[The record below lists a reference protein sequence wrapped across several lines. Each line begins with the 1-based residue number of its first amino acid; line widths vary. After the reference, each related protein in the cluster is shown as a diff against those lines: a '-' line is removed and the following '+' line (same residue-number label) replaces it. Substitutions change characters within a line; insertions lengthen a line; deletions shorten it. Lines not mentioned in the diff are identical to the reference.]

1 MREKQHEP
9 IAFELAQSVKIQNQK
24 ILYLCDSD
32 KEARLIKNELL
43 LFMNDD
49 EIGYYPEREI
59 LPYDRFS
66 TADSIIQQR
75 IKLLNADKTNIK
87 IIITSCTN
95 LFEKLPSKN
104 FFISRK
110 IFKIGNT
117 LTIKDLTTSLEK
129 LKYERVDKVRSIN
142 QYTVRGGVVDFYSG
156 FQLNPIRV
164 DFFGDQIDEIREFDP
179 KTQNMTSK
187 LSEFKLYT
195 GSEINLDE
203 DSIGNFKFAWRNYF
217 QSHDERHCEIF
228 QSLAS
233 GKYPEGYEIY
243 NPLIQ
248 EGNSNLI
255 DYFAGYNLIAC
266 ERIDQSLS
274 SYKAFVEERYLEESI
289 DSTRPILKPHDY
301 IFTIKELQLYIKT
314 AKKIVVTNDNPI
326 IDNSLQKETQLKILI
341 EKQINGE
348 IDTLLITSTEQTK
361 LDQINKQYKTQIVS
375 IPFSPNKGIYSCI
388 HLPARSFVSKDEKLV
403 HLNLDRTAN
412 SKMLDAKPASVTQ
425 ESLIE
430 KFENPFLDEELVI
443 HVDYGVG
450 IYKGLELLKTNSSE
464 EEYIRIEYLENEILY
479 VPIRQAYLVSK
490 FQVSQTHGVRLDS
503 LSSAKWKVKKEKAK
517 IKAQDHAAE
526 LLDIESRRSIATSYQ
541 LTCEENAYQAFDQD
555 FPYVLTTDQVNC
567 IKDILKDM
575 ALIKPMNRVICG
587 DVGFGKTEV
596 AMRGAFVAV
605 HAKKQVMVLAPSTVL
620 AKQHLESFTKR
631 FVNFPV
637 NIDLLTRHT
646 SPKNKI
652 KIYDN
657 FKHGKIDILIGTHA
671 LLNNDIT
678 LDNVGLLVIDEE
690 HRFGIKQ
697 KEIIKSRQSTTHIL
711 YMSATPI
718 PRTLNL
724 VYSGLKDFSYLYT
737 PPLERLSVKTF
748 LNTQNQQIIKNAVDR
763 ELARGGQVFL
773 VQNDISKMDSLKKQ
787 ISDLVPEANIDIAHG
802 KLTKTDITKTMNGFN
817 SNSIDILICTTIVE
831 MGLDIPNA
839 NTIIVIDAHNFG
851 LSQLHQLRG
860 RVGRSMRQA
869 YCYLLIPTPDL
880 KKAPKAKLDSL
891 VKYSDLGSGYFI
903 AQEDLEIRGAGDFLG
918 VKQSGHIEAIGLS
931 MYLSM
936 LKSAVNDLKGNE
948 QEKILDTEINFNDR
962 ALIPDSY
969 LPVAN
974 ERLKIYRSL
983 NDAKNN
989 EEVNRILEDLKDRC
1003 GKPNDDLLNLIE
1015 SSKLRILANKVGI
1028 KKIYSNQEKAMITFN
1043 DNLSDQVYKKLI
1055 GLIQTGS
1062 AKIKLDNENKI
1073 TLDVSENN
1081 NKRIAVA
1088 GLLNELV

>member
-1 MREKQHEP
+1 
-9 IAFELAQSVKIQNQK
+9 
-24 ILYLCDSD
+24 
-32 KEARLIKNELL
+32 
-43 LFMNDD
+43 
-49 EIGYYPEREI
+49 
-59 LPYDRFS
+59 
-66 TADSIIQQR
+66 
-75 IKLLNADKTNIK
+75 
-87 IIITSCTN
+87 
-95 LFEKLPSKN
+95 
-104 FFISRK
+104 
-110 IFKIGNT
+110 
-117 LTIKDLTTSLEK
+117 
-129 LKYERVDKVRSIN
+129 
-142 QYTVRGGVVDFYSG
+142 
-156 FQLNPIRV
+156 
-164 DFFGDQIDEIREFDP
+164 
-179 KTQNMTSK
+179 
-187 LSEFKLYT
+187 
-195 GSEINLDE
+195 
-203 DSIGNFKFAWRNYF
+203 
-217 QSHDERHCEIF
+217 
-228 QSLAS
+228 
-233 GKYPEGYEIY
+233 
-243 NPLIQ
+243 
-248 EGNSNLI
+248 
-255 DYFAGYNLIAC
+255 
-266 ERIDQSLS
+266 
-274 SYKAFVEERYLEESI
+274 
-289 DSTRPILKPHDY
+289 
-301 IFTIKELQLYIKT
+301 
-314 AKKIVVTNDNPI
+314 
-326 IDNSLQKETQLKILI
+326 
-341 EKQINGE
+341 
-348 IDTLLITSTEQTK
+348 
-361 LDQINKQYKTQIVS
+361 
-375 IPFSPNKGIYSCI
+375 
-388 HLPARSFVSKDEKLV
+388 
-403 HLNLDRTAN
+403 
-412 SKMLDAKPASVTQ
+412 
-425 ESLIE
+425 
-430 KFENPFLDEELVI
+430 
-443 HVDYGVG
+443 
-450 IYKGLELLKTNSSE
+450 
-464 EEYIRIEYLENEILY
+464 
-479 VPIRQAYLVSK
+479 
-490 FQVSQTHGVRLDS
+490 
-503 LSSAKWKVKKEKAK
+503 
-517 IKAQDHAAE
+517 
-526 LLDIESRRSIATSYQ
+526 
-541 LTCEENAYQAFDQD
+541 
-555 FPYVLTTDQVNC
+555 
-567 IKDILKDM
+567 
-575 ALIKPMNRVICG
+575 
-587 DVGFGKTEV
+587 
-596 AMRGAFVAV
+596 MRGAFVAV

-802 KLTKTDITKTMNGFN
+802 KLTKKDITKTMNGFN

-989 EEVNRILEDLKDRC
+989 EEVNKILEDLKDRC

>member
-1 MREKQHEP
+1 MLEKQHEP
-9 IAFELAQSVKIQNQK
+9 IAFELAQSAGMKNQQ

-32 KEARLIKNELL
+32 KEARLINNELK
-43 LFMNDD
+43 LFMDASL
-49 EIGYYPEREI
+49 IGYYPEREL

-66 TADSIIQQR
+66 TADSIIQER
-75 IKLLNADKTNIK
+75 INLLNANKKNFR
-87 IIITSCTN
+87 IIITSCVN
-95 LFEKLPSKN
+95 LFEKLPSKDFFVARKN
-104 FFISRK
+104 FKVNDLLSIKELTR
-110 IFKIGNT
+110 T
-117 LTIKDLTTSLEK
+117 LENLN
-129 LKYERVDKVRSIN
+129 YERTDKVNAIN

-156 FQLNPIRV
+156 FQLHPIRV
-164 DFFGDQIDEIREFDP
+164 DFFGDQIDDIREFDP
-179 KTQNMTSK
+179 HTQNMTKK
-187 LSEFKLYT
+187 LTEFQLFS
-195 GSEINLDE
+195 GSEVLLD
-203 DSIGNFKFAWRNYF
+203 DASIGRFKYAWRNYF
-217 QSHDERHCEIF
+217 QNYDERHCEIF
-228 QSLAS
+228 QTLAA

-243 NPLIQ
+243 NPLFQ
-248 EGNSNLI
+248 SGDSNLM
-255 DYFAGYNLIAC
+255 DYFSGFSIIKSNK
-266 ERIDQSLS
+266 IDQVLS
-274 SYKAFVEERYLEESI
+274 SYLDFVNERYLEESI
-289 DSTRPILKPHDY
+289 DSSRPILKPNDY
-301 IFTIKELQLYIKT
+301 IFEIEDLQIYLKS
-314 AKKIVVTNDNPI
+314 ADLLNHL
-326 IDNSLQKETQLKILI
+326 DNSLTIEKIENKEIQLKSLI
-341 EKQINGE
+341 SKQSNGE
-348 IDTLLITSTEQTK
+348 IDTLLITSSEQIK
-361 LDQINKQYKTQIVS
+361 LDKLNKQYQISVTS
-375 IPFSPNKGIYSCI
+375 LPFGLQKGIFCCM
-388 HLPARSFVSKDEKLV
+388 HLPVRSFVGKNGKFV
-403 HLNLDRTAN
+403 HFNLDEVTSSELLN
-412 SKMLDAKPASVTQ
+412 SKSSSITHD
-425 ESLIE
+425 SLIN
-430 KFENPFLDEELVI
+430 KFENPFQDEELVI

-490 FQVSQTHGVRLDS
+490 FQVSQSNGVRLDS

-526 LLDIESRRSIATSYQ
+526 LLDIESRRSIASSYQ
-541 LTCEENAYQAFDQD
+541 LLCDEGSYLEFDKD
-555 FPYVLTTDQVNC
+555 FPYVLTADQSNC
-567 IKDILKDM
+567 INDILKDM

-605 HAKKQVMVLAPSTVL
+605 HAKKQAMVLAPSTVL

-637 NIDLLTRHT
+637 NIELLTRHT
-646 SPKNKI
+646 SSKNKI
-652 KIYDN
+652 KIYND

-671 LLNNDIT
+671 LLNNDIS
-678 LDNVGLLVIDEE
+678 LDNLGLLVIDEE

-697 KEIIKSRQSTTHIL
+697 KDIIKSRQSTTHIL

-737 PPLERLSVKTF
+737 PPLERLSVRTF
-748 LNTQNQQIIKNAVDR
+748 LNVQNQQIIKNAIDR
-763 ELARGGQVFL
+763 ELTRGGQVFL
-773 VQNDISKMDSLKKQ
+773 VQNDISKMEGLKNQ
-787 ISDLVPEANIDIAHG
+787 ITNLVPNANIDIAHG
-802 KLTKTDITKTMNGFN
+802 KLTKKAITKTMNGFN

-860 RVGRSMRQA
+860 RVGRSIRQA

-936 LKSAVNDLKGNE
+936 LKSAVDDLKGHE
-948 QEKILDTEINFNDR
+948 QERILDTEINFNDR
-962 ALIPDSY
+962 ALIPESF

-983 NDAKNN
+983 NDAINN
-989 EEVNRILEDLKDRC
+989 EEVNKILEDLTDRC

-1015 SSKLRILANKVGI
+1015 SSKIRILANRVGI
-1028 KKIYSNQEKAMITFN
+1028 KKIYSNLNKAMITFN

-1055 GLIQTGS
+1055 ELIQTGS

>member
-1 MREKQHEP
+1 MSEKQHEP
-9 IAFELAQSVKIQNQK
+9 IALELAQSVKTNNKQ

-32 KEARLIKNELL
+32 KEARLLKNELK
-43 LFMNDD
+43 LFMDD
-49 EIGYYPEREI
+49 NLIGYYPEREI

-66 TADSIIQQR
+66 TADSIVQER
-75 IKLLNADKTNIK
+75 INLLNSDKSNFK
-87 IIITSCTN
+87 IIITSCIN
-95 LFEKLPSKN
+95 LFEKLPSKD
-104 FFISRK
+104 FFVARK
-110 IFKIGNT
+110 KYKIYDS
-117 LTIKDLTTSLEK
+117 LSIKDLTLSLEA
-129 LKYERVDKVRSIN
+129 LNYERTDKVDAIN

-156 FQLNPIRV
+156 FQLQPIRV
-164 DFFGDQIDEIREFDP
+164 DFFGDQIDDIREFDP
-179 KTQNMTSK
+179 SSQNMTNK
-187 LSEFKLYT
+187 LSEFQLFS
-195 GSEINLDE
+195 GSEVQLDE
-203 DSIGNFKFAWRNYF
+203 ESIGRFKYAWRNYF
-217 QSHDERHCEIF
+217 QSYDERHCEIF

-233 GKYPEGYEIY
+233 GKYLEGYEIY

-248 EGNSNLI
+248 SGNSNLV
-255 DYFAGYNLIAC
+255 DYFAEFSLIKPNK
-266 ERIDQSLS
+266 IDQILT
-274 SYKAFVEERYLEESI
+274 SYLAFVEERYLEESI
-289 DSTRPILKPHDY
+289 DSSRPILKPKDY
-301 IFTIKELQLYIKT
+301 IFEFEDLQVYLKSADQMSLSDAKLTIDHSKEKNI
-314 AKKIVVTNDNPI
+314 
-326 IDNSLQKETQLKILI
+326 QLKMLI
-341 EKQINGE
+341 DKQVNGI
-348 IDTLLITSTEQTK
+348 IDTLLVTSSEQTK
-361 LDQINKQYKTQIVS
+361 LDQINKQYRAS
-375 IPFSPNKGIYSCI
+375 ITSLPFTLKNGIFSCM
-388 HLPARSFVSKDEKLV
+388 HLPVRSFISTNGKFV
-403 HLNLDRTAN
+403 HLNLDEILNSEILSPTSTSAN
-412 SKMLDAKPASVTQ
+412 QD
-425 ESLIE
+425 SLIE
-430 KFENPFLDEELVI
+430 NFENPFQDDELVI

-517 IKAQDHAAE
+517 IKARDHAAE
-526 LLDIESRRSIATSYQ
+526 LLDIESRRSVATSYQ
-541 LTCEENAYQAFDQD
+541 LICEQSSYQEFDKD
-555 FPYVLTTDQVNC
+555 FPYVLTSDQVNC

-575 ALIKPMNRVICG
+575 ALVKPMNRVICG

-596 AMRGAFVAV
+596 AMRGAFVGV

-637 NIDLLTRHT
+637 NIELLTRHT
-646 SPKNKI
+646 SLKNKS
-652 KIYDN
+652 KIYDD

-671 LLNNDIT
+671 LLNNDIS
-678 LDNVGLLVIDEE
+678 LENLGLLIIDEE

-737 PPLERLSVKTF
+737 PPLERLSVRTF
-748 LNTQNQQIIKNAVDR
+748 LNTQNQQIIKNAIDR

-773 VQNDISKMDSLKKQ
+773 VQNNISKMEGLKNQ
-787 ISDLVPEANIDIAHG
+787 IKNLVPEANIDIAHG
-802 KLTKTDITKTMNGFN
+802 KLSKKDITNTMNGFN

-869 YCYLLIPTPDL
+869 YCYLLIPTQDL
-880 KKAPKAKLDSL
+880 KKAPQAKLDSL

-936 LKSAVNDLKGNE
+936 LKSAVNDLKGHKPD
-948 QEKILDTEINFNDR
+948 KILDTEINFNDR
-962 ALIPDSY
+962 ALIPDTY

-983 NDAKNN
+983 NDARSD
-989 EEVNRILEDLKDRC
+989 EEIDKILEELKDRC

-1028 KKIYSNQEKAMITFN
+1028 KKIYSNLENAMITFN
-1043 DNLSDQVYKKLI
+1043 NNLSDQVYKKLI

-1062 AKIKLDNENKI
+1062 AKIKLDKENKI
-1073 TLDVSENN
+1073 TLDVSKNN